1 MAAPRK
7 RTAKKTTSS
16 RSRTP
21 AKSGRSSSS
30 FVAMGILAGL
40 AIAILF
46 YTIVI
51 RQDAN
56 LTKGNVPQY
65 AHTPEQTNVLNP
77 LPPRPRQES
86 APTSAPTT
94 SPAPTLAQTPSEPPL
109 SIAESLAQQN
119 APQSTSTPP
128 SNPNATEAPK
138 STAQAKAPSPQS
150 APAKQT
156 APQPSMTEDTIGK
169 LIAQNQKSAPAS
181 ASTKSTA
188 TPKDDADHLGA
199 LISTIPSASSST
211 NSTSTS
217 SNNTDT
223 SSANKVTK
231 TPTTVSKQNSSVNAV
246 PEKTIALNP
255 VPTKE
260 RPLYLQ
266 TASYKTENE
275 ADAMR
280 AELLLAGHS
289 TANVRKALVNNKTV
303 YRVRIGPY
311 TSSSEFEKAQKNL
324 EATKL
329 KLSPVR

>member
-77 LPPRPRQES
+77 LPPRPRQEP
-86 APTSAPTT
+86 ARA
-94 SPAPTLAQTPSEPPL
+94 PAPTVAQTPSEPPL

-128 SNPNATEAPK
+128 SKPNATEAPK